1 MIWLCVAL
9 YLVIGFISSAMAYRM
24 GEIDD
29 DFVEISTWV
38 LFWIVIVLAKLIAI
52 PIMWLWYK
60 IAGKYW
66 WN

>member
-9 YLVIGFISSAMAYRM
+9 YLVIGFISSAVAYRM

-29 DFVEISTWV
+29 DFETIMLWMIC
-38 LFWIVIVLAKLIAI
+38 WIVIVLPKLIAI

-60 IAGKYW
+60 IAGE
-66 WN
+66 